1 VDFIKIYADY
11 RWGPNG
17 EARPGFT
24 LEEIQRIADA
34 ANSSGRPVVAHA
46 STPEGMRRAIIGGV
60 DTIEH
65 GDEGTP
71 EIWKLMVEKN
81 VAYCPTI
88 AAGDATSQ
96 YGGWKKGIDPEPAR
110 ITRKRQT
117 FKAALA
123 AGVKMCFGGDV
134 GVYAHGDNVR
144 ELELMVDYGMKPL
157 DAVRSAT
164 SINARLFHQDDRI
177 GTVNKGL
184 LADLIAVEGDPT
196 KDIAALRRVKFV
208 MKDGRIYVHS
218 K

>member
-1 VDFIKIYADY
+1 
-11 RWGPNG
+11 
-17 EARPGFT
+17 
-24 LEEIQRIADA
+24 
-34 ANSSGRPVVAHA
+34 
-46 STPEGMRRAIIGGV
+46 
-60 DTIEH
+60 
-65 GDEGTP
+65 
-71 EIWKLMVEKN
+71 
-81 VAYCPTI
+81 
-88 AAGDATSQ
+88 
-96 YGGWKKGIDPEPAR
+96 
-110 ITRKRQT
+110 
-117 FKAALA
+117 
-123 AGVKMCFGGDV
+123 MCFGGDV

-177 GTVNKGL
+177 GTVKKGL